1 MSTET
6 ETPPKERS
14 VPKPVFT
21 DAEAGSQ
28 EFPSST
34 SRSYNY
40 FTPAKRRAT
49 IYEDVTVDV
58 QPDPERHLTQ
68 GWIYGFADGTSG
80 YPQEWSALKSSN
92 WHEFLDPNEEWEQTI
107 YRNNANV
114 VRQAQS
120 NIANA
125 KDAHAFAQWSR
136 QWVDVVAKHVGAWA
150 HAEHG
155 LGMHVYMPAN
165 RDAPTNMI
173 NNALSVGAVHKLRFA
188 QDLILYNLDLDDEIE
203 GFDGQAH
210 IKTWQEDPIWQKTR
224 ENVEKLTA
232 TRDWSEAFFATA
244 VVFEP
249 LDRRAVPQRLRDAGR
264 RAAGRLRHPDAVRLG
279 RVGHHARAARGAAAV
294 RDARQRRAA
303 RRGEQEDDAGL
314 AGGVDAGEHRGRAHD
329 AADLVAARREG
340 DHVRGVDGALE
351 PALRR
356 PALGHRTRDPQGGV
370 NMADNDRY
378 KFDRTS
384 SNRAGVT
391 LMNNQ
396 VGHTVADVMRGHDN
410 VTVEELPSMIRV
422 DGTGQFDFNY
432 EEIAEALGWADFG
445 NDDFEE
451 IMSTHYG
458 RMVVEDDRVI
468 MFANPEDAAE
478 YIDFD
483 LKVVN

>member
-6 ETPPKERS
+6 PTKERS

-58 QPDPERHLTQ
+58 QPDPARHLTQ

-155 LGMHVYMPAN
+155 LGMHVYIPAN

-173 NNALSVGAVHKLRFA
+173 NNALAVGAAHKLRFA
-188 QDLILYNLDLDDEIE
+188 QDLILYNL
-203 GFDGQAH
+203 
-210 IKTWQEDPIWQKTR
+210 
-224 ENVEKLTA
+224 
-232 TRDWSEAFFATA
+232 
-244 VVFEP
+244 
-249 LDRRAVPQRLRDAGR
+249 
-264 RAAGRLRHPDAVRLG
+264 
-279 RVGHHARAARGAAAV
+279 
-294 RDARQRRAA
+294 
-303 RRGEQEDDAGL
+303 
-314 AGGVDAGEHRGRAHD
+314 
-329 AADLVAARREG
+329 
-340 DHVRGVDGALE
+340 
-351 PALRR
+351 
-356 PALGHRTRDPQGGV
+356 
-370 NMADNDRY
+370 
-378 KFDRTS
+378 
-384 SNRAGVT
+384 
-391 LMNNQ
+391 
-396 VGHTVADVMRGHDN
+396 
-410 VTVEELPSMIRV
+410 ELS
-422 DGTGQFDFNY
+422 D
-432 EEIAEALGWADFG
+432 
-445 NDDFEE
+445 
-451 IMSTHYG
+451 
-458 RMVVEDDRVI
+458 
-468 MFANPEDAAE
+468 
-478 YIDFD
+478 
-483 LKVVN
+483 